1 LAAAAPANG
10 AGVVVVGPTGVAV
23 ALPPFPPLGL
33 PEVMTV
39 LLLMEVGALPL
50 EFGAGPVVRVGRM
63 DVDVVLLQGTVTVVY
78 EYVTVVNGI
87 EIEEAD

>member
-1 LAAAAPANG
+1 LAAAAPVNG
-10 AGVVVVGPTGVAV
+10 AGAVVVGPTGVAV
-23 ALPPFPPLGL
+23 ALPPFPPLGP

-39 LLLMEVGALPL
+39 LLLMEVGA
-50 EFGAGPVVRVGRM
+50 GPVVRVGRM
-63 DVDVVLLQGTVTVVY
+63 DGDVVLLQGTVTVVY